1 LRHIQRFAC
10 AGKTAALDNR
20 GKGAHPVQD
29 PLIDILIHAFRHF

>member
-10 AGKTAALDNR
+10 ADETAALDDR

-29 PLIDILIHAFRHF
+29 PFIDLLIHAFRHF